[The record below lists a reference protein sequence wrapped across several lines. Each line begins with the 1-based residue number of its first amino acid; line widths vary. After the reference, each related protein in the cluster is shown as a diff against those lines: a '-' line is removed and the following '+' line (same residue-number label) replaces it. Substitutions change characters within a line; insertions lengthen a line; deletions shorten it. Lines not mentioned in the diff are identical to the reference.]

1 MVLLLAHLSL
11 KCAAI
16 ISAAVCWVGAGGVG
30 GVLCE
35 GLRVAF

>member
-16 ISAAVCWVGAGGVG
+16 IPVTVCWVGAGGVG
-30 GVLCE
+30 GVFYE